1 MGLKTRFYSND
12 KDKLIMHYIPSSG
25 YNEIKNK
32 IELDEEPV
40 YSRRTFTITKRD
52 IVEYIDEQE
61 EICVQIGTKNGDLI
75 FLNKEIFNIN
85 YEFAFQCGI
94 EVKDEYII
102 HDTISIVYEIS
113 NKLKRDF
120 IVIKDEDTLLY
131 KGKDIVPLSVF
142 ERLIKSLPCKREIYL
157 YKLKTIDC
165 IVGDCFSKPLGYLR
179 RYENYIKKSRA
190 KLNHNIPINLDI
202 DKNLKIEKYKSIIE
216 EMKRMLSDPGK
227 TEENWQKQIAQFVLL
242 LYPKYVVCLEKVK
255 IKGADDSSKELDFLL
270 IDDQGNADILE
281 IKKPFES
288 CILGKS
294 LYRENYVPKRELSG
308 AIMQCQ
314 KYIFSLLAYKEEN
327 EKKINNSQSDNLK
340 NIKVRLINP
349 HAIIFCGR
357 NAGFSE
363 QQYEDFEIIKRNN
376 TNIIDIVTYD
386 DLINRLQNA
395 IDFYSYH

>member
-1 MGLKTRFYSND
+1 MGLKTRFYSDD
-12 KDKLIMHYIPSSG
+12 KDKLIMHYIPSSD

-32 IELDEEPV
+32 IELDEEPL

-52 IVEYIDEQE
+52 VVEFIDEKE
-61 EICVQIGTKNGDLI
+61 EICVQIGIKKDNLI
-75 FLNKEIFNIN
+75 LLNKEIFNIN
-85 YEFAFQCGI
+85 HEFAFQCGI
-94 EVKDEYII
+94 EIKDEYII

-113 NKLKRDF
+113 NTLKRDF
-120 IVIKDEDTLLY
+120 IVIKDEY
-131 KGKDIVPLSVF
+131 ISAYMSKDVVPLSRF
-142 ERLIKSLPCKREIYL
+142 EKLIQSFPHKGELYL
-157 YKLKTIDC
+157 YKLKTIDR
-165 IVGDCFSKPLGYLR
+165 IIGDCFSKPLGYLH
-179 RYENYIKKSRA
+179 RYENYIKKYRENL
-190 KLNHNIPINLDI
+190 KYDIPINLDI
-202 DKNLKIEKYKSIIE
+202 DKNLKVEKYRSIIE
-216 EMKRMLSDPGK
+216 KMNVMLSDQGE

-242 LYPKYVVCLEKVK
+242 LYPKYVICLEKVK
-255 IKGADDSSKELDFLL
+255 IKGVDDSSKELDFLL

-288 CILGKS
+288 CVLGKS
-294 LYRENYVPKRELSG
+294 LYRKNYVPKRELSG

-314 KYIFSLLAYKEEN
+314 KYIFSLLAYKDEN
-327 EKKINNSQSDNLK
+327 EKKINKSQSDKLK

-386 DLINRLQNA
+386 DLIKRLQNA
-395 IDFYSYH
+395 IDFYSA